1 MAINIDFDLTV
12 NGDVKY
18 LIDNI
23 IAEEHLTTLISDLIE
38 NAIIAIKPCKTRRI
52 LINIG
57 KNNYDY
63 FIEIADSGIAFEVDT
78 LVHLGTMKITTHK
91 HEGGSGIGLSNAF
104 DLFRQYN
111 ASFIVEEFAY
121 ADLSYT
127 KKITVCFDGKG
138 DYIVKS
144 PRAEEIKNSPFKSN
158 LIVECAS

>member
-1 MAINIDFDLTV
+1 MECIVL
-12 NGDVKY
+12 
-18 LIDNI
+18 
-23 IAEEHLTTLISDLIE
+23 H
-38 NAIIAIKPCKTRRI
+38 
-52 LINIG
+52 
-57 KNNYDY
+57 
-63 FIEIADSGIAFEVDT
+63 EVDT

-127 KKITVCFDGKG
+127 KKITVCFDGKV